1 MYKIKLIKRKKWSLK
16 LLIINMTKKLLIY
29 LKKGIGFDNIDL
41 DPKKNIQNSLK
52 RFNISQKSFLNLF
65 SYNSLFSQIFL
76 SIRTFLLKK

>member
-1 MYKIKLIKRKKWSLK
+1 
-16 LLIINMTKKLLIY
+16 MTKKLLIY